1 MRKLERNEAHLYF
14 ELLPKQQAEVLIEL
28 RDRMM
33 KLAKA
38 DDEVIMSYQL
48 PTVQVKGKKFLAMAA
63 WKNFYSIYFL
73 NGNLGSTI
81 GAELKQGELDKAT
94 LRFDWDEKV
103 TNATLKTIIAGRKK
117 QLDFDWFTI

>member
-117 QLDFDWFTI
+117 QLDFD

>member
-1 MRKLERNEAHLYF
+1 MRKLERTEAHLYF
-14 ELLPKQQAEVLIEL
+14 ELLPKEHSVVLTEL

-48 PTVQVKGKKFLAMAA
+48 PTIQVRGKKFLAMAA
-63 WKNFYSIYFL
+63 WNNFYSIYFL

-81 GAELKQGELDKAT
+81 SAELKQGELDKAT
-94 LRFDWDEKV
+94 LRFGWDEKV
-103 TNATLKTIIAGRKK
+103 SNATLKTIIAGRKK
-117 QLDFDWFTI
+117 QLNFD

>member
-1 MRKLERNEAHLYF
+1 MRRLERNEAHLYF
-14 ELLPKQQAEVLIEL
+14 ELLPKEQAEVLIDL

-48 PTVQVKGKKFLAMAA
+48 PTIQVKGKKFLAMAA

-81 GAELKQGELDKAT
+81 GSELKQGELDKAT
-94 LRFDWDEKV
+94 LRFGWDEKV
-103 TNATLKTIIAGRKK
+103 SNATLKTIIAGRKK
-117 QLDFDWFTI
+117 QLDFD

>member
-14 ELLPKQQAEVLIEL
+14 ELLPKEQAEVLVDL

-48 PTVQVKGKKFLAMAA
+48 PTVQVKGKKFLAIAA

-81 GAELKQGELDKAT
+81 GSELKQGELDKAT
-94 LRFDWDEKV
+94 LRFGWDEKV
-103 TNATLKTIIAGRKK
+103 SNTTLKIIIAGRKK
-117 QLDFDWFTI
+117 QLDFD

>member
-1 MRKLERNEAHLYF
+1 MRKLERDEAHLYF
-14 ELLPKQQAEVLIEL
+14 EMLPQEQSEILVDL

-48 PTVQVKGKKFLAMAA
+48 PTIQVKGKKFLAMAA

-73 NGNLGSTI
+73 NGSLGSTI
-81 GAELKQGELDKAT
+81 SAELKQGELDKAT
-94 LRFDWDEKV
+94 LRFGWDEKV
-103 TNATLKTIIAGRKK
+103 SNATLKTIIAGRKK
-117 QLDFDWFTI
+117 QLDFD